1 MLVLSRKT
9 GERILIGK
17 DVTLTVIRVG
27 PNAVRLG
34 FDAPNDLNIVRE
46 ELCLEAKPSESYP
59 ASETQPDGIAAAS

>member
-17 DVTLTVIRVG
+17 DITLTVIRVG

-34 FDAPNDLNIVRE
+34 FEAPQDLNIVRE
-46 ELCLEAKPSESYP
+46 ELCIDA
-59 ASETQPDGIAAAS
+59 ETTAAFADERPQQDGIAAAS